1 MRLIALLAALSCG
14 LWAIAA
20 QAQVPYTET
29 HSRDAAISYQW
40 VRSNAPPG
48 GCGCF
53 SLNGIGISASRAIL
67 PSVAAVAEFS
77 GEYAGSGPYSGNTLT
92 LVSYM
97 AGGRYWFPQSWQHG
111 PHALQPFAQ
120 VMLGAAHAGGG
131 LAGAGDAAYALAAR
145 GGGGVDLPLSYRLA
159 ARGQVD
165 YYLTKFPNTAND
177 HQNNLLI
184 GAGLVYR
191 WGN

>member
-1 MRLIALLAALSCG
+1 MRSIALLTALSLG
-14 LWAIAA
+14 LVATTASA
-20 QAQVPYTET
+20 QAPYTET
-29 HSRDAAISYQW
+29 HSRDAAITYQW

-53 SLNGIGISASRAIL
+53 SLNGAGISASRGIL
-67 PSVAAVAEFS
+67 ASVAAVAEFS
-77 GEYAGSGPYSGNTLT
+77 GVYAGSGPYSGDTLT

-97 AGGRYWFPQSWQHG
+97 AGARYWVAQSGQHG
-111 PHALQPFAQ
+111 PNALQPFAQ
-120 VMLGAAHAGGG
+120 VLLGAAHAGGG
-131 LAGAGDAAYALAAR
+131 LAGAGDGSYALAAR
-145 GGGGVDLPLSYRLA
+145 AGGGVDLPLSYHLA

-165 YYLTKFPNTAND
+165 YYATKFPNTANN